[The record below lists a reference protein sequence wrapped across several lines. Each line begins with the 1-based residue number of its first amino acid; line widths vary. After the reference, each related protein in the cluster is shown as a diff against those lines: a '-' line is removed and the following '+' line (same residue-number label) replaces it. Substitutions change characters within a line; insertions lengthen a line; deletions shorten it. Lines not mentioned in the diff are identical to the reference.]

1 MMFSGFSTLAL
12 DSIPIYPYTICSQ
25 GQQFGHAGSEDADRE
40 FAREN
45 VTVAIFLKPCQM
57 SDGLGKLF
65 DKAWDFSS

>member
-1 MMFSGFSTLAL
+1 MMLSGFSTPAL
-12 DSIPIYPYTICSQ
+12 DPVPAVCSQ

-40 FAREN
+40 FVREN